1 MKKALAILLVFVLVL
16 GTTGCGSDSKTN
28 DSSKKESSKESSEKT
43 SADVIND
50 NSSYFVKIKG
60 KKFTAGD
67 KISTI
72 SKVDLKQ
79 DSKMLDKEVNK
90 NTYLIGA
97 GSIYNSDDKRVM
109 SLTVFN
115 ASKEKITVKDAVIG
129 GFEAGDYKYSN
140 ISDDVLSLKLEVAG
154 GIKLGS
160 TLKDVEKV
168 FGTTDDVYES
178 TSLGYK
184 TYTYKSKEVYR
195 SYQFTIDEDGKV
207 SKIYW
212 QNLVFNR

>member
-1 MKKALAILLVFVLVL
+1 MKKVLAILLVFVLVL
-16 GTTGCGSDSKTN
+16 GTTGCGSDSKTDN
-28 DSSKKESSKESSEKT
+28 SSKKESSKESSEKT
-43 SADVIND
+43 SADVND

-67 KISTI
+67 KISTV

-79 DSKMLDKEVNK
+79 DSRMLDKEVNK

-97 GSIYNSDDKRVM
+97 GGIYNSDDKRVM

-115 ASKEKITVKDAVIG
+115 ASDSKITVKDAVIG
-129 GFEAGDYKYSN
+129 GFEAGESNYKDIKDY
-140 ISDDVLSLKLEVAG
+140 VLDLDLEVAG
-154 GIKLGS
+154 GIKFGASL
-160 TLKDVEKV
+160 DDIEKV
-168 FGTTDDVYES
+168 FGKTDNVYES
-178 TSLGYK
+178 ESLGYK
-184 TYTYKSKEVYR
+184 KYTYKSKQVYR
-195 SYQFTIDEDGKV
+195 SYEFTIDSEGKL

>member
-16 GTTGCGSDSKTN
+16 GTTGCGSDSKTEDTSN
-28 DSSKKESSKESSEKT
+28 KKESSEKT
-43 SADVIND
+43 SADIIND
-50 NSSYFVKIKG
+50 NSGYYVKIKG

-67 KISTI
+67 KISTV
-72 SKVDLKQ
+72 SKVGLKQ
-79 DSKMLDKEVNK
+79 DSKMVDKEVNK

-140 ISDDVLSLKLEVAG
+140 IQDYVLDLDLEVAG

-160 TLKDVEKV
+160 KLEDVEKV
-168 FGTTDDVYES
+168 FGKTEDIYES
-178 TSLGYK
+178 SSLGYK

-212 QNLVFNR
+212 QNLVFNK

>member
-1 MKKALAILLVFVLVL
+1 MKKVLAILLVFLLVV
-16 GTTGCGSDSKTN
+16 GTTGCGSDTKKETDSKT
-28 DSSKKESSKESSEKT
+28 ETTEKST
-43 SADVIND
+43 ENIIDD
-50 NSSYFVKIKG
+50 NASYFVKING

-67 KISTI
+67 KISTV
-72 SKVDLKQ
+72 SKVDLHQ
-79 DSKMLDKEVNK
+79 DSKMVDKEVNK

-97 GSIYNSDDKRVM
+97 GSIYNSDDKRVL

-129 GFEAGDYKYSN
+129 GFEAGSYEYDNIEDY
-140 ISDDVLSLKLEVAG
+140 VLDLNLEVAG
-154 GIKLGS
+154 GIKFGS
-160 TLKDVEKV
+160 SLEDIEKV
-168 FGTTDDVYES
+168 FGKTDNVYEA

-195 SYQFTIDEDGKV
+195 SYEFTVDKNGKV
-207 SKIYW
+207 SKINW

>member
-16 GTTGCGSDSKTN
+16 GTTGCGSDSKTDN
-28 DSSKKESSKESSEKT
+28 SSKKESSKESSEKT
-43 SADVIND
+43 SADVND

-67 KISTI
+67 KISTV
-72 SKVDLKQ
+72 SKVGLSQ
-79 DSKMLDKEVNK
+79 DSRMLDKEVNK

-97 GSIYNSDDKRVM
+97 GGIYNSDDKRVM

-115 ASKEKITVKDAVIG
+115 ASDSKITVKDAVIG
-129 GFEAGDYKYSN
+129 GFEAGESNYKDIKDY
-140 ISDDVLSLKLEVAG
+140 VLDLDLEVAG
-154 GIKLGS
+154 GIKFGS
-160 TLKDVEKV
+160 SLDDIEKV
-168 FGTTDDVYES
+168 FGKTDNVYES
-178 TSLGYK
+178 ESLGYK
-184 TYTYKSKEVYR
+184 KYTYKSKQVYR
-195 SYQFTIDEDGKV
+195 SYEFTIDSEGKV

>member
-1 MKKALAILLVFVLVL
+1 MKKALAILLVFVLAL
-16 GTTGCGSDSKTN
+16 GVTGCGSDSK
-28 DSSKKESSKESSEKT
+28 SSSDTKTESTEKTEKSSENII
-43 SADVIND
+43 DD
-50 NSSYFVKIKG
+50 NASYFVKING
-60 KKFTAGD
+60 KKFSVGD
-67 KISTI
+67 KISSV
-72 SKVDLKQ
+72 SKVNLSQ

-115 ASKEKITVKDAVIG
+115 ASDSKITVKDAVIG
-129 GFEAGDYKYSN
+129 GFEAGEVSYKDIKDY
-140 ISDDVLSLKLEVAG
+140 VLDLDIEVVG
-154 GIKLGS
+154 GIKFGS
-160 TLKDVEKV
+160 TLEDVEKV
-168 FGTTDDVYES
+168 FGKTDNVYES
-178 TSLGYK
+178 QSLGYK

-195 SYQFTIDEDGKV
+195 SYQITIDSEGKV